1 MFAESQRNS
10 RTPQKREEDGNDDEN
25 DRHEDHE
32 DYDEDESDS
41 EYDEYSIIQTG
52 AKYHSSFRTFIKDG
66 SDKIVSPIH
75 DIPLKQE
82 LANGGSISK
91 VTNKLRIESKTLST
105 IVIVLLV

>member
-1 MFAESQRNS
+1 MFPESQRNS
-10 RTPQKREEDGNDDEN
+10 RTLLISEEDGDD
-25 DRHEDHE
+25 
-32 DYDEDESDS
+32 DEDEDNEDDEEDERDSD
-41 EYDEYSIIQTG
+41 YDEYSIVQTG
-52 AKYHSSFRTFIKDG
+52 EKYHSSFRTFIKDG

>member
-1 MFAESQRNS
+1 MFPESQRNS
-10 RTPQKREEDGNDDEN
+10 KSLQKREEDGDDDEN
-25 DRHEDHE
+25 DKDEDNE
-32 DYDEDESDS
+32 DYGDDERDS

-82 LANGGSISK
+82 LANSGSSSK
-91 VTNKLRIESKTLST
+91 VTKKLRIELKTLSKCC
-105 IVIVLLV
+105 